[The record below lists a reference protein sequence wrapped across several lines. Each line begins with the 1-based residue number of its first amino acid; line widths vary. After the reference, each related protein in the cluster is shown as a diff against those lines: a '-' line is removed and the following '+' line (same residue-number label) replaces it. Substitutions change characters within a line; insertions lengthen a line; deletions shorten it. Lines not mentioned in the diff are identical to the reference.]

1 MDRMFQ
7 HLPPPPDLLPW
18 VEAAVVVR
26 SSEALPHTRFP
37 AMVASM
43 LVLRLA
49 GTVQRG
55 DGPLPAAAWIS
66 PSTQPVLYE
75 HPGPVHAVGLVLRPE
90 AAGALWAGAQ
100 AQIDAVWPL
109 DALSRTARW
118 TSDAAAAARA
128 WANTEHAVRAAS
140 DDATRAALLCDHLRT
155 LVAPPSPSD
164 ARRAEALAWLQAA
177 QRPADAHGLRQGLGP
192 RQFERRFTALWGH
205 TPKQYAVTAR
215 LNRALAHAVA
225 RPADAAAGLA
235 AEQGYFDQSHLGRDL
250 RRLAGGALQT
260 LRAAGQAP
268 GDAHWPLQ
276 VGAQSAA
283 PPA

>member
-1 MDRMFQ
+1 MGRMFQ
-7 HLPPPPDLLPW
+7 HLPPPPDLMPW
-18 VEAAVVVR
+18 VEAAVVVH
-26 SSEALPHTRFP
+26 STAALPYTRFP
-37 AMVASM
+37 ALVASM

-66 PSTQPVLYE
+66 PSTRPTRYQ

-100 AQIDAVWPL
+100 AQVDAVWPL
-109 DALSRTARW
+109 DALARTARW
-118 TSDAAAAARA
+118 TPDATAAAQA
-128 WANTEHAVRAAS
+128 WAWTEHAVRAAP
-140 DDATRAALLCDHLRT
+140 DDAARVALLCDHLRT

-177 QRPADAHGLRQGLGP
+177 QRPADAQGLRLGVGQ
-192 RQFERRFTALWGH
+192 RQFERRFAALWGR

-225 RPADAAAGLA
+225 QPADAAAELA
-235 AEQGYFDQSHLGRDL
+235 AEQGYYDQSHWGRDL
-250 RRLAGGALQT
+250 RRLAGSALQT
-260 LRAAGQAP
+260 LRASGPQPA
-268 GDAHWPLQ
+268 DAHWPLQ
-276 VGAQSAA
+276 VGARSQA
-283 PPA
+283 PRA